1 VSLPRVLVVGS
12 NGLLGQKV
20 AELFLRASASAVSCA
35 SIEAAPVRTL
45 HSVQY
50 LTLDV
55 TSRKDVRRVV
65 AQCEPEVI
73 INCAAMTNVDACER
87 ERELAWKINV
97 GGVEHLVEAAQRYRS
112 KIVHISSDYVFDGTR
127 GPYAEGDRPEPI
139 NYYGK
144 TKLASENVLRT
155 SALPW
160 VVIRTMVL
168 YGYAEAVRPSF
179 PLWVI
184 EQLTRGGTLKIV
196 DDQLGN
202 PTLVDDLAFGVM
214 KTVELEKQGLYHIA
228 GRDILSRYEF
238 ARIVARVFGF
248 PSEGI
253 VPVKTAD
260 IAQQATRPLRSGLV
274 TLKAEVE
281 LGIRP
286 ATAEEGLLVLKSQL
300 SRFARR
306 SPDRGPSPGHRPGR
320 PAAGGNS

>member
-1 VSLPRVLVVGS
+1 MSLPRVLIVGS

-35 SIEAAPVRTL
+35 SIEPTPVRTL
-45 HSVQY
+45 HAVQY
-50 LTLDV
+50 LMLDI

-73 INCAAMTNVDACER
+73 INCAAMTNVDACEK
-87 ERELAWKINV
+87 ERETAWKINV
-97 GGVEHLVEAAQRYRS
+97 GGLEHLAEAAQRYRS
-112 KIVHISSDYVFDGTR
+112 KIVHISSDYVFDGMH
-127 GPYAEGDRPEPI
+127 GPYSEGDRPEPI

-155 SALPW
+155 SELPW

-168 YGYAEAVRPSF
+168 YGYAEGVRPNF
-179 PLWVI
+179 PLWVV

-202 PTLVDDLAFGVM
+202 PTLVDDLAFGIM
-214 KTVELEKQGLYHIA
+214 KTVELEKQGIYHIA
-228 GRDILSRYEF
+228 GRDIISRYEF
-238 ARIVARVFGF
+238 ARTVARVFGLS
-248 PSEGI
+248 PEAI
-253 VPVKTAD
+253 TPTKTAD
-260 IAQQATRPLRSGLV
+260 IAQLAARPLRSGLV

-286 ATAEEGLLVLKSQL
+286 ATAEEGLLVLKSQI

-306 SPDRGPSPGHRPGR
+306 APDRGPSPGQRPGR
-320 PAAGGNS
+320 PASGGSS

>member
-1 VSLPRVLVVGS
+1 MSLPRVLVVGS

-20 AELFLRASASAVSCA
+20 AELFLRASSSAVTCA
-35 SIEAAPVRTL
+35 SIEPAPVRAL
-45 HSVQY
+45 QSAQY
-50 LTLDV
+50 LTLDI

-87 ERELAWKINV
+87 ERETAWKINV
-97 GGVEHLVEAAQRYRS
+97 GGVEHLVEASQRYRS

-127 GPYAEGDRPEPI
+127 GPYSEGDRPEPI

-144 TKLASENVLRT
+144 TKLASENLLRT
-155 SALPW
+155 SELPW

-168 YGYAEAVRPSF
+168 YGYAEGVRPNF

-184 EQLTRGGTLKIV
+184 EQLTRGGTLTIV

-214 KTVELEKQGLYHIA
+214 KTVELEKQGVYHIA
-228 GRDILSRYEF
+228 GRDIISRYEF
-238 ARIVARVFGF
+238 ARTIARIFGF
-248 PSEGI
+248 PQEAI
-253 VPVKTAD
+253 LPTKTAE
-260 IAQQATRPLRSGLV
+260 IAQQAARPLASGLV

-286 ATAEEGLLVLKSQL
+286 ATAEEGLVVLKSQL
-300 SRFARR
+300 SRFTRR
-306 SPDRGPSPGHRPGR
+306 SPDRGPSPGHRSER
-320 PAAGGNS
+320 PASGTNT

>member
-1 VSLPRVLVVGS
+1 
-12 NGLLGQKV
+12 
-20 AELFLRASASAVSCA
+20 
-35 SIEAAPVRTL
+35 VRTL

-50 LTLDV
+50 LALDI

-73 INCAAMTNVDACER
+73 VNCAAMTNVDACER
-87 ERELAWKINV
+87 ERETAWKINV
-97 GGVEHLVEAAQRYRS
+97 DGVEHLVESAQRYRS

-127 GPYAEGDRPEPI
+127 GPYTENDRPEPI

-144 TKLASENVLRT
+144 TKLASENLLRT
-155 SALPW
+155 AELPW
-160 VVIRTMVL
+160 VIIRTMVL
-168 YGYAEAVRPSF
+168 YGYAEGVRPNF

-184 EQLTRGGTLKIV
+184 EQLSRGTTLKIV

-214 KTVELEKQGLYHIA
+214 KAVELDKQGVYHIA

-238 ARIVARVFGF
+238 ARTVARVFGF
-248 PSEGI
+248 AVESI
-253 VPVKTAD
+253 VPVKTAE
-260 IAQQATRPLRSGLV
+260 I
-274 TLKAEVE
+274 
-281 LGIRP
+281 
-286 ATAEEGLLVLKSQL
+286 AEEGLLVLKSQL

-320 PAAGGNS
+320 PASGGGS

>member
-20 AELFLRASASAVSCA
+20 AELFVRASSSAVTCA
-35 SIEAAPVRTL
+35 SIEPEPVRTL
-45 HSVQY
+45 HAVQY
-50 LTLDV
+50 LVLDV

-87 ERELAWKINV
+87 ERESAWKINV
-97 GGVEHLVEAAQRYRS
+97 GGLEHLVEAGQRYRS
-112 KIVHISSDYVFDGTR
+112 KIIHISSDYVFDGTR
-127 GPYAEGDRPEPI
+127 GPYVENDRPEPI

-144 TKLASENVLRT
+144 TKLASENLLRT
-155 SALPW
+155 SELPW
-160 VVIRTMVL
+160 VVVRTMVL
-168 YGYAEAVRPSF
+168 YGYGENVRPSF

-184 EQLTRGGTLKIV
+184 EQLSRGGTLKIV
-196 DDQLGN
+196 DDQMGN
-202 PTLVDDLAFGVM
+202 PTLVDDLAFGIM
-214 KTVELEKQGLYHIA
+214 KTVELEKQGIYHIA
-228 GRDILSRYEF
+228 GRDIISRFEF
-238 ARIVARVFGF
+238 ARTVARVFGF
-248 PSEGI
+248 SSEAI
-253 VPVKTAD
+253 LPTKTEA
-260 IAQQATRPLRSGLV
+260 IGQQAARPLRSGLV

-306 SPDRGPSPGHRPGR
+306 SPDRGPSPGQRSGR
-320 PAAGGNS
+320 SSGSGAS